1 MGTARNRGFATP
13 MFETGVLQWEESETG
28 VLQME
33 LLKPG
38 FCKYLFDE
46 HASLDEHDEHAS
58 LGVTF

>member
-1 MGTARNRGFATP
+1 